1 MLCGLFFGALWHTNN
16 EETLGRK
23 APARCHSFATNYFFQ
38 GLPPPVYTMSLLIV
52 THCWNI
58 LFCAVVSGVF
68 RVSKQGKNSANER
81 EKIYFLSQRVPPVFA
96 IYSYMANIY
105 FLF

>member
-23 APARCHSFATNYFFQ
+23 APARCLSFATNYFFQ
-38 GLPPPVYTMSLLIV
+38 GLPPCIFNMSLLIV

-58 LFCAVVSGVF
+58 LFCAVVS
-68 RVSKQGKNSANER
+68 VSCFETWQTYIFYF
-81 EKIYFLSQRVPPVFA
+81 EKTNLRLHFV
-96 IYSYMANIY
+96 NIS
-105 FLF
+105 

>member
-23 APARCHSFATNYFFQ
+23 APARCLSFATNYLFQ
-38 GLPPPVYTMSLLIV
+38 GLPPCLFTMSLLIV

-58 LFCAVVSGVF
+58 LFALLSVSYLEF
-68 RVSKQGKNSANER
+68 RNLTTQTYIFYF
-81 EKIYFLSQRVPPVFA
+81 EKTNLRLQFV
-96 IYSYMANIY
+96 NIS
-105 FLF
+105 

>member
-38 GLPPPVYTMSLLIV
+38 GLPPCLFTMSLLIV

-58 LFCAVVSGVF
+58 LFCAVVSELF
-68 RVSKQGKNSANER
+68 RFSKPNN
-81 EKIYFLSQRVPPVFA
+81 
-96 IYSYMANIY
+96 ANIY